1 MWLMLS
7 SLLTPACGCVAVGG
21 GIEVCTGNPFLSAAL
36 ALFLYGMLRV
46 IRRAV

>member
-1 MWLMLS
+1 MPFPLF
-7 SLLTPACGCVAVGG
+7 TQGCACVAVGG

-36 ALFLYGMLRV
+36 ALFLYAMLRV